1 VIAAGGVVRVQEG
14 TQYEFELAPVVE
26 PVIEPEVPRD
36 RNGNPLSASQ
46 LAWRSYREFAESHSM
61 QECRNRARTDAA
73 FASFMQKNY
82 QRETGE
88 VGDAVENLNQRQ
100 QVSAPPAEE
109 LVAFAAEYH
118 KTPTEKLRQLK
129 RFDTNPYGATEWN
142 RKFEACVSAGLI

>member
-1 VIAAGGVVRVQEG
+1 
-14 TQYEFELAPVVE
+14 
-26 PVIEPEVPRD
+26 
-36 RNGNPLSASQ
+36 
-46 LAWRSYREFAESHSM
+46 
-61 QECRNRARTDAA
+61 
-73 FASFMQKNY
+73 MQKNY

-100 QVSAPPAEE
+100 QVSTPPAEE

-129 RFDTNPYGATEWN
+129 RFDTNPYGAAEWN